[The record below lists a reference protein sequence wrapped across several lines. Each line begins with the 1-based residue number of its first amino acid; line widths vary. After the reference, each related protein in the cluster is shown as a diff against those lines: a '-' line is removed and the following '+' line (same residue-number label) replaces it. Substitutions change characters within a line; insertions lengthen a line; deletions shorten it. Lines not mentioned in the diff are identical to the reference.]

1 MTIDEAIDKIA
12 ARPAAADIGKA
23 TNIRESEE
31 LCDVE
36 IAGKAP
42 ALNARLGF
50 AGSGKQGLLV
60 LPKEGSDVIVLWVS
74 GCLPVVVAVA
84 EPERIVWRGG
94 ELGGLI
100 KIEELVRE
108 FNALVQSV
116 NSLVNAFNS
125 HTHTVATTGT
135 AAAQSGTA
143 APITSPAQSASEI
156 TREDIEDE
164 LIKH

>member
-36 IAGKAP
+36 ITGKAP

-94 ELGGLI
+94 EFGGLI

-108 FNALVQSV
+108 FNSLVQSV

-135 AAAQSGTA
+135 AA
-143 APITSPAQSASEI
+143 PIASPAQSASEI
-156 TREDIEDE
+156 AREDIEDE

>member
-1 MTIDEAIDKIA
+1 MTIDEAIAKLS

-23 TNIRESEE
+23 TNIREEEE

-36 IAGKAP
+36 ILGKAP

-60 LPKEGSDVIVLWVS
+60 LPKEGSDVIVLWVN

-116 NSLVNAFNS
+116 NALVNSYNS
-125 HTHTVATTGT
+125 HTHFVSTTGT
-135 AAAQSGTA
+135 AAAQSGTTQA
-143 APITSPAQSASEI
+143 TTSQAQTADEI
-156 TREDIEDE
+156 AREDIEDE

>member
-1 MTIDEAIDKIA
+1 M
-12 ARPAAADIGKA
+12 
-23 TNIRESEE
+23 
-31 LCDVE
+31 
-36 IAGKAP
+36 
-42 ALNARLGF
+42 
-50 AGSGKQGLLV
+50 V

-94 ELGGLI
+94 EFGGLI

-116 NSLVNAFNS
+116 NALVNSYNS
-125 HTHTVATTGT
+125 HTHLVNTTGT
-135 AAAQSGTA
+135 AAAQSGTTQA
-143 APITSPAQSASEI
+143 TTSQAQTAEEI
-156 TREDIEDE
+156 AREDIEDE

>member
-84 EPERIVWRGG
+84 EPERIV
-94 ELGGLI
+94 
-100 KIEELVRE
+100 
-108 FNALVQSV
+108 
-116 NSLVNAFNS
+116 
-125 HTHTVATTGT
+125 
-135 AAAQSGTA
+135 
-143 APITSPAQSASEI
+143 
-156 TREDIEDE
+156 
-164 LIKH
+164 

>member
-1 MTIDEAIDKIA
+1 M
-12 ARPAAADIGKA
+12 
-23 TNIRESEE
+23 
-31 LCDVE
+31 
-36 IAGKAP
+36 
-42 ALNARLGF
+42 
-50 AGSGKQGLLV
+50 
-60 LPKEGSDVIVLWVS
+60 
-74 GCLPVVVAVA
+74 A

-156 TREDIEDE
+156 AREDIEDE